1 MQLTNKTFSSIKP
14 IKQNN
19 DLLDPAAIVVVK
31 KMFQY
36 SNIFFYNRTIAYAPI
51 P

>member
-19 DLLDPAAIVVVK
+19 DLLELSAK
-31 KMFQY
+31 
-36 SNIFFYNRTIAYAPI
+36 S
-51 P
+51 